1 MTDDIIYT
9 GVRSDTSDYECR
21 DGELDIAL
29 GVAPYKGTLRPQ
41 PTPKTIATLPKGC
54 KVVFMHTT
62 SQGKK
67 NYIIADK
74 DGGLYWTPADAVTRP
89 AESNRILRYV
99 ETTHVSAVGNTLIVF
114 TATDMN
120 YILWKDGTYTFLGTH
135 LPETDINFS
144 LLGHP
149 RFYSINRET
158 GNGSP
163 NGTFRINFDPIPAG
177 GIYQPLSDDNKKKIT
192 AQVMAKVNRF
202 VRQQTVEKG
211 RFCFPFFVRYAY
223 RLFDG
228 THTMQSAPV
237 LMMPSTTSAVVVPW
251 YRAQGKGSYTD
262 ADMDI
267 MLVAAELEYRIL
279 KNAAT
284 AEMELW
290 SDIIQGIDIYIS
302 KPIYTYDQSGEIESF
317 NDFDNFLSRFIG
329 RIYRTRFDE
338 SGELINPVTDP
349 TEDRLLGSFADLD
362 FTYQNLEY
370 TYAQLWQMFFS
381 KDRTTPDTTMHL
393 PEFSEDK
400 QKESI
405 EAVST
410 FYKLATIDFKDITP
424 GEITAVKIDDGY
436 LKTLTNRPTLED
448 DYLSHD
454 SLTASYAYAY
464 NRRINLAGV
473 KRTLFGG
480 FRPAALFPLCQNIHS
495 FTISNDGNKKITI
508 TPAEQSTGQSTKK
521 IRIFLR
527 ENGKEY
533 TVEAEDYNGLPLMR
547 RFVQNVNRRTTYQH
561 SDGFTTEIVYNFEEG
576 TKITTKKDSSE
587 HVALTKTEYNTYYE
601 ESWGSWLFYP
611 NPAAYRIAIYENGLY
626 TFSAELKPH
635 PFLNGAYAFLGFRS
649 QRPNSKPELPSANDG
664 PSVVSENS
672 KIYTSESGNPFLF
685 PLGGINTVG
694 TGDVIALAAA
704 TKALSQ
710 GQYGQFPLYAFT
722 TDGVWALQTAE
733 NGLYSSIHAVTRD
746 VCINPASV
754 TQTDNAV
761 LFATARGIIV
771 LSGASATCISDPIR
785 NAGAPALA
793 QLPGIGTLLHFYDG
807 SADNLTFMPFGTFIK
822 DCRIIYDYA
831 NRRLIVFHP
840 EAPYAYVYA
849 IDDSQWGMLY
859 ARITSAV
866 NSYPDAIAMNG
877 SSIIDMGQSE
887 TDVSKAFIVTRP
899 FKFGNPGVMKSVDT
913 VIQRGIF
920 HRPAMVQVLYATYDY
935 INYFPVHSSSSKV
948 LTGMRGGP
956 YKAYRLVL
964 ILSLNKD
971 DALYGFSA
979 SYTPRLTNRLR

>member
-67 NYIIADK
+67 NYIIAND
-74 DGGLYWTPADAVTRP
+74 DGGLFWTPADAVTQP
-89 AESNRILRYV
+89 PESNSILPQDGTTHV
-99 ETTHVSAVGNTLIVF
+99 NVVTTHVSAVGNTLIVF
-114 TATDMN
+114 TAKDMN

-158 GNGSP
+158 GNGSA

-192 AQVMAKVNRF
+192 AQVMSKVNRF

-284 AEMELW
+284 AEMKLW

-302 KPIYTYDQSGEIESF
+302 KPIYTYDQAGEIESF

-338 SGELINPVTDP
+338 SGELINTVTDP
-349 TEDRLLGSFADLD
+349 TEDRLLGSFADLN

-436 LKTLTNRPTLED
+436 LETLTNRPTLED

-454 SLTASYAYAY
+454 SLTASYSYAY
-464 NRRINLAGV
+464 NR
-473 KRTLFGG
+473 
-480 FRPAALFPLCQNIHS
+480 
-495 FTISNDGNKKITI
+495 
-508 TPAEQSTGQSTKK
+508 
-521 IRIFLR
+521 
-527 ENGKEY
+527 
-533 TVEAEDYNGLPLMR
+533 
-547 RFVQNVNRRTTYQH
+547 
-561 SDGFTTEIVYNFEEG
+561 
-576 TKITTKKDSSE
+576 
-587 HVALTKTEYNTYYE
+587 
-601 ESWGSWLFYP
+601 
-611 NPAAYRIAIYENGLY
+611 
-626 TFSAELKPH
+626 
-635 PFLNGAYAFLGFRS
+635 
-649 QRPNSKPELPSANDG
+649 
-664 PSVVSENS
+664 
-672 KIYTSESGNPFLF
+672 
-685 PLGGINTVG
+685 
-694 TGDVIALAAA
+694 
-704 TKALSQ
+704 
-710 GQYGQFPLYAFT
+710 
-722 TDGVWALQTAE
+722 
-733 NGLYSSIHAVTRD
+733 
-746 VCINPASV
+746 
-754 TQTDNAV
+754 
-761 LFATARGIIV
+761 
-771 LSGASATCISDPIR
+771 
-785 NAGAPALA
+785 
-793 QLPGIGTLLHFYDG
+793 
-807 SADNLTFMPFGTFIK
+807 
-822 DCRIIYDYA
+822 
-831 NRRLIVFHP
+831 
-840 EAPYAYVYA
+840 
-849 IDDSQWGMLY
+849 
-859 ARITSAV
+859 
-866 NSYPDAIAMNG
+866 
-877 SSIIDMGQSE
+877 
-887 TDVSKAFIVTRP
+887 
-899 FKFGNPGVMKSVDT
+899 
-913 VIQRGIF
+913 
-920 HRPAMVQVLYATYDY
+920 
-935 INYFPVHSSSSKV
+935 
-948 LTGMRGGP
+948 
-956 YKAYRLVL
+956 
-964 ILSLNKD
+964 LSLIHI
-971 DALYGFSA
+971 
-979 SYTPRLTNRLR
+979 